1 MKELDDLMDRLD
13 GEPAARSRA
22 QGRGGIDADGGSPG

>member
-13 GEPAARSRA
+13 GEPAARSGLRVA
-22 QGRGGIDADGGSPG
+22 AE